1 MSEMRD
7 RGCEDEALELGPL
20 EPGDRA
26 AVLDVFD
33 GLSES
38 SRRLRFHGAKPRLP
52 DREVDVLVD
61 VGCCG
66 REAVTAVERPSGR
79 VVGIARFVRESE
91 SSRSA
96 EVAFAVVDRCQG
108 LGIGKALIDELK
120 ELALRQGIECFTA
133 VVAAGNDPALALL
146 RRAGRVVETSFADGA
161 HEVVVE
167 LSAEQRVA

>member
-1 MSEMRD
+1 MAETRD
-7 RGCEDEALELGPL
+7 RGCENDALELGPL

-26 AVLDVFD
+26 AVLEVFD

-38 SRRLRFHGAKPRLP
+38 SRRLRFHGSKPRLP

-120 ELALRQGIECFTA
+120 ELALRQGIERFTA
-133 VVAAGNDPALALL
+133 VVAAGNDPAFALL
-146 RRAGRVVETSFADGA
+146 RRAGRLVETSFADGA

-167 LSAEQRVA
+167 LSAQQRVA

>member
-1 MSEMRD
+1 MPENRHEGCVDD
-7 RGCEDEALELGPL
+7 RLELGPL

-38 SRRLRFHGAKPRLP
+38 SRRLRFHGAKPRLR
-52 DREVDVLVD
+52 DRELDMLVD

-66 REAVTAVERPSGR
+66 REAVTAVERPSGT

-108 LGIGKALIDELK
+108 QGIGSALVEELGK
-120 ELALRQGIECFTA
+120 LALRQGIERFTA
-133 VVAAGNDPALALL
+133 LVAPGNEPAFALL
-146 RRAGRVVETSFADGA
+146 RRAGRVVSATFVDGA
-161 HEVVVE
+161 HELVVE

>member
-1 MSEMRD
+1 MAEKHS
-7 RGCEDEALELGPL
+7 RGCEDDALELGPL

-33 GLSES
+33 GLSEG
-38 SRRLRFHGAKPRLP
+38 SRRLRFHGPKPRLR
-52 DREVDVLVD
+52 DSELDVLVD

-79 VVGIARFVRESE
+79 VVGIARFVRGSE
-91 SSRSA
+91 SSRAA

-108 LGIGKALIDELK
+108 LGIGNALVDELR
-120 ELALRQGIECFTA
+120 ELALRQGIERFTA
-133 VVAAGNDPALALL
+133 IVAPGNEPAFALL

-167 LSAEQRVA
+167 LSAQRRVA